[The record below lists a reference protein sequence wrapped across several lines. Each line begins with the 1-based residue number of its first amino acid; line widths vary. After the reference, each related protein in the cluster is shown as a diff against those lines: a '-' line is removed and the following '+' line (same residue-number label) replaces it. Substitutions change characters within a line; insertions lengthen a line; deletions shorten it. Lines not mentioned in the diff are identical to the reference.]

1 MSVTIFEEFTE
12 FVGSKVLADTVTE
25 IQEEKYLPISV
36 CSIPR
41 VTHVDRLMFT
51 LRYVK

>member
-1 MSVTIFEEFTE
+1 M
-12 FVGSKVLADTVTE
+12 GSKVMADTVTE
-25 IQEEKYLPISV
+25 IQEAKYLQISV
-36 CSIPR
+36 YSTPR